1 MKAKSNNT
9 WNDIKNLKKYN
20 IQLEIKKKFTC
31 SAFYT

>member
-1 MKAKSNNT
+1 MKDKSNNT

-20 IQLEIKKKFTC
+20 IQLEIKKITC